1 MRSIFPRVLPLL
13 AALLVAVGG
22 CAESV
27 APEASV
33 VSAPEAARPFLGPLL
48 VNVLQ
53 RGAPLGREVT
63 AAATI
68 GEAGGTIRI
77 PEAGFSI
84 TFPAGAVHEPVEIR
98 ATALAG
104 RNVAYRFEPH
114 GLVFDREP
122 VITQD
127 LGAVGALSRLLG
139 LQVEGGYFTD
149 ESLLAGG
156 TGVVLETRPA
166 QMDLLRMRMSF
177 GIKHFSGYLAS
188 SGRRG
193 GYLNSSGNLA
203 PTPQR

>member
-1 MRSIFPRVLPLL
+1 MRSIFPRALPVL
-13 AALLVAVGG
+13 AALCLAVGG

-27 APEASV
+27 APEAPATV
-33 VSAPEAARPFLGPLL
+33 APEAPSPFLGQLL
-48 VNVLQ
+48 VDVLQ
-53 RGAPLGREVT
+53 RGGPLAREVS
-63 AAATI
+63 AGATV

-84 TFPAGAVHEPVEIR
+84 TFPAGAVHEPVAIR
-98 ATALAG
+98 VTALAG
-104 RNVAYRFEPH
+104 PNVAYRFEPH

-127 LGAVGALSRLLG
+127 LGIVGSLTGLLG

-156 TGVVLETRPA
+156 TAVVLETRPA
-166 QMDLLRMRMSF
+166 QVDLLRRRMSF
-177 GIKHFSGYLAS
+177 GIHHFSGYLVS

-193 GYLNSSGNLA
+193 GYITSSGSRA
-203 PTPQR
+203 PVGR

>member
-1 MRSIFPRVLPLL
+1 MRSIFPRALPLL
-13 AALLVAVGG
+13 AALCIAVGG

-27 APEASV
+27 APEASAAA
-33 VSAPEAARPFLGPLL
+33 APDAARTLVGQLL
-48 VNVLQ
+48 VDVLQ
-53 RGAPLGREVT
+53 RGGPLAREYS
-63 AAATI
+63 AGATI

-84 TFPAGAVHEPVEIR
+84 TFPAGAVHEPVAIR

-104 RNVAYRFEPH
+104 PNVAYRFEPH

-127 LGAVGALSRLLG
+127 LGVVGSLTGLLG

-156 TGVVLETRPA
+156 TAVVLETRPA
-166 QMDLLRMRMSF
+166 QVDLLRRRMSF
-177 GIKHFSGYLAS
+177 GIRHFSGYLAS
-188 SGRRG
+188 TGRRG
-193 GYLNSSGNLA
+193 GYISSTGNRA
-203 PTPQR
+203 PTPGR